1 MLVKLF
7 GKLEEILLGLLM
19 CQKDKHRGI
28 VPTDFERGFVMGV
41 FVVNMLATVGGG
53 DCYYNNGLN
62 FKLNIELKMVRWQSS
77 PTKLNF

>member
-1 MLVKLF
+1 M
-7 GKLEEILLGLLM
+7 
-19 CQKDKHRGI
+19 DKHRGV

-41 FVVNMLATVGGG
+41 FVVNMLATVGG
-53 DCYYNNGLN
+53 DCYHTNGLN